1 MRDKSWALDESSDF
15 GARLHRRRL
24 LGFATLTAMV
34 LLLSAGF
41 LLLSPRVVA
50 KQKFMSLFAQAYPA
64 AAGTPLDSCLLC
76 HTNPAAPDE
85 DNLNRYGR
93 DWEDGDL
100 GDKKFLA
107 GALVRRDSDGD
118 GIPNGEEIQQ
128 LSFPGNASSSTP
140 PTTATTIPGTPP
152 NGQALFAA
160 GCAACHGPGGG
171 DLAGTA
177 LGRSTFISIT
187 RNGQGTMPAQSGL
200 SIEEAGAI
208 WDYVTG
214 AVPPT
219 TTTTQ
224 PGATTTTTTP
234 RSGAAV
240 YAASCATCHGTNG
253 GNIVPTTLSRT
264 QLTSIITNGT
274 GTMRGFPELGTTQ
287 ITNTANYLLGLSVP
301 TTTQPGATTT
311 TTTPRSGA
319 AVYAASCA
327 TCHGTGGGNLQGNT
341 LTRSQI
347 VSITTNGVGTMSGYA
362 TRLSTAEISNVAG
375 YVSSIGSGGGV
386 TTTTAAPGTP
396 VAGATLYLQGCS
408 ACHGV
413 HGEGG
418 AGGPV
423 AGTTL
428 SRSETIAVI
437 GSGIGT
443 MPGYDTLLSPEEIEA
458 IADHILG
465 IGAGPGTSVAPG
477 TVDTTVPPGGPES
490 TTTTTTELENSTPVP
505 ESGDPV
511 LTLGAPPI
519 EPAGGNPLT
528 AVLVGLLG
536 TGAVVMWVRSLRGLT
551 QWSRGD

>member
-1 MRDKSWALDESSDF
+1 MKGKSWELDESSDF
-15 GARLHRRRL
+15 GALLHRRRL
-24 LGFATLTAMV
+24 LAFATLTAMV

-76 HTNPAAPDE
+76 HTDPAAPDE

-100 GDKKFLA
+100 GDKNFLA

-118 GIPNGEEIQQ
+118 GAPNGDEILQ

-140 PTTATTIPGTPP
+140 PTTTTTIPGTPP

-160 GCAACHGPGGG
+160 GCAACHGPNGA

-214 AVPPT
+214 ATPPTTT

-224 PGATTTTTTP
+224 PGATTTTTP

-240 YAASCATCHGTNG
+240 YAASC
-253 GNIVPTTLSRT
+253 V
-264 QLTSIITNGT
+264 
-274 GTMRGFPELGTTQ
+274 
-287 ITNTANYLLGLSVP
+287 
-301 TTTQPGATTT
+301 
-311 TTTPRSGA
+311 
-319 AVYAASCA
+319 

-347 VSITTNGVGTMSGYA
+347 VSITTNGAGTMGGYV
-362 TRLSTAEISNVAG
+362 TRLSTAEIANVAG
-375 YVSSIGSGGGV
+375 YVSSNGSGGGV

-396 VAGATLYLQGCS
+396 VSGANLYLQGCS

-423 AGTTL
+423 AGTNL

-437 GSGIGT
+437 GNGIGT
-443 MPGYDTLLSPEEIEA
+443 MPGYDTLLSAEEIGA

-465 IGAGPGTSVAPG
+465 IGTGSETSVAPG
-477 TVDTTVPPGGPES
+477 TVDLTVPPGGPES
-490 TTTTTTELENSTPVP
+490 TTTTTESQNSTPVP
-505 ESGDPV
+505 EGGDPV

-551 QWSRGD
+551 QWSGETDLRALQEPTPVDGT

>member
-1 MRDKSWALDESSDF
+1 MRDRSRALGESSDF
-15 GARLHRRRL
+15 GVRLHRRRL

-85 DNLNRYGR
+85 DNLNRYGK

-140 PTTATTIPGTPP
+140 PTTTTTIPGTPP

-160 GCAACHGPGGG
+160 GCAGCHGPGGG

-200 SIEEAGAI
+200 STEEAGAI
-208 WDYVTG
+208 WDYMTG

-219 TTTTQ
+219 T
-224 PGATTTTTTP
+224 
-234 RSGAAV
+234 
-240 YAASCATCHGTNG
+240 
-253 GNIVPTTLSRT
+253 
-264 QLTSIITNGT
+264 
-274 GTMRGFPELGTTQ
+274 
-287 ITNTANYLLGLSVP
+287 

-341 LTRSQI
+341 LSRSQI

-362 TRLSTAEISNVAG
+362 TRLSTAEISKVAG

-396 VAGATLYLQGCS
+396 ISGATLYLQGCS

-423 AGTTL
+423 AGINL

-536 TGAVVMWVRSLRGLT
+536 TAAVVMWVRSLRGLT
-551 QWSRGD
+551 QLSRGD